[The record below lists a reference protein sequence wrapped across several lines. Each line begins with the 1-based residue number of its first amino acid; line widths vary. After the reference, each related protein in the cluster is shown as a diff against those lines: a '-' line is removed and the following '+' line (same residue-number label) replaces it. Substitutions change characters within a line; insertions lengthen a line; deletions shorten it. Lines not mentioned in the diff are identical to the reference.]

1 MASVID
7 LTLVFSDLIVAALNG
22 LNWIPVIVLSV
33 LIGVIQS
40 QKTAY
45 LIKAGL
51 STGLALIVN
60 TLWPLAFGLTPVL
73 PDPFAM
79 ETQIQTGLMFA
90 AAFLIIRFLCVI
102 KNTISLTPKKKAE
115 V

>member
-7 LTLVFSDLIVAALNG
+7 LTLVLSDLIVAALNG
-22 LNWIPVIVLSV
+22 LNWIPVVVFSL

-45 LIKAGL
+45 LIKAL
-51 STGLALIVN
+51 LATGLALIIN
-60 TLWPLAFGLTPVL
+60 ALWPLAFGLTPVL
-73 PDPFAM
+73 PDPLAI
-79 ETQIQTGLMFA
+79 ETQIQTALMFV